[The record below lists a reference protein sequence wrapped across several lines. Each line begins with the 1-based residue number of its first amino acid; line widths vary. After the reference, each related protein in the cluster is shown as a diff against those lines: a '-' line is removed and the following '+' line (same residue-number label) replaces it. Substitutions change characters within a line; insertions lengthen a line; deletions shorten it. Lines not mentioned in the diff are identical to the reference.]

1 MVNERVLKLVEKAT
15 ERDPDVH
22 VLFIFFL
29 TTTDM
34 DSKMFAFEV
43 IGCLQCI
50 SMVLLHMLVQV

>member
-22 VLFIFFL
+22 VLFIFL
-29 TTTDM
+29 TATDM

-43 IGCLQCI
+43 KGCLQCI